1 MKKYVLFIFVVIFLS
16 GCNIKNQRQKN
27 QEYQDSIANLERRN
41 QETKD
46 SLEQIRIDSLALIA
60 WGDATF
66 GMSQKEALK
75 TNALK
80 GSKCSYFS
88 DNELSL
94 PLEKREIANNK
105 MTICYF
111 DVSFKFDELYRID
124 IKTCPETANYIDDL
138 EKDAMRISYQF
149 EKKYGKPAFSFGKE
163 ISLSDF
169 NEGDEFMYERW
180 EIGDKSIYIQFGEVS
195 SGSEYYYRI
204 IITNSKFPTKKD
216 TKEEEKNRQKE
227 KVEKEKE
234 KYQF

>member
-1 MKKYVLFIFVVIFLS
+1 MKTIFLFTFVLLLLS
-16 GCNIKNQRQKN
+16 GCNINNQRQKN
-27 QEYQDSIANLERRN
+27 QEYQDSIARIEKRN
-41 QETKD
+41 QEIKD

-60 WGDATF
+60 WGDAKF
-66 GMSQKEALK
+66 GMSQKEALS

-80 GSKCSYFS
+80 GSSVY

-124 IKTCPETANYIDDL
+124 IKTCHETANYIDDL

-149 EKKYGKPAFSFGKE
+149 EKKYGKPAYSFGKE

-180 EIGDKSIYIQFGEVS
+180 EIGDKSIYIQFGEVY

-204 IITNSKFPTKKD
+204 AIVNSKFPTQKD
-216 TKEEEKNRQKE
+216 TEETKEVQEQKR
-227 KVEKEKE
+227 KQREKE